1 MKQKNTNKNPITKED
16 LKDALQDYPTKEDLK
31 DALQDYPTKEDL
43 KDALQDY
50 PTKDNLK
57 REISALETRTD
68 IKMETM
74 EIRIDEKAK
83 KYRDQVLTV
92 MDKIVN
98 ELKTIRQEQVMVNEH
113 AERMLTRIENHETR
127 ITKLETTH
135 QHS

>member
-1 MKQKNTNKNPITKED
+1 MNKQNTNSVTKTD
-16 LKDALQDYPTKEDLK
+16 LKKIENKIEKLDTKIE
-31 DALQDYPTKEDL
+31 
-43 KDALQDY
+43 
-50 PTKDNLK
+50 NH
-57 REISALETRTD
+57 ISALETRTD
-68 IKMETM
+68 IKMENM

-98 ELKTIRQEQVMVNEH
+98 ELKTILQEQVIANAH
-113 AERMLTRIENHETR
+113 AERMLDRIENHETR